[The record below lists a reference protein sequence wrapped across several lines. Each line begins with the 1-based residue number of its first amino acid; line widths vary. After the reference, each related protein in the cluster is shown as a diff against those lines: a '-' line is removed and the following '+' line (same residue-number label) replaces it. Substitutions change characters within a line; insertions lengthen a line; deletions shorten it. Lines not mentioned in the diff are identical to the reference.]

1 VILPS
6 LLGPV
11 DDDAPRVLSVCSG
24 VGGKDLGFHRGG
36 FRTVGLCEWDPWRR
50 RVLARHW
57 PGVPIHEDLERLAD
71 WAEADPEAVREW
83 CGGQPDVLI
92 GGTPC
97 QDLSSAG
104 RRAGLDGD
112 RSRLFWDF
120 MRVRHALGIEWTVWE
135 NVRGALTSNGG
146 LDFMAVVGAFVG
158 ATLTVP
164 AAGVGGAG
172 VAAGPRGG
180 CVWRLLNAQWFGVPQ
195 RRRRVFVVGRL
206 GGECPPA
213 VLLERVGGGRHLAEG
228 GAAGAVPPWAAAARV
243 GGAGRPGLAGGR
255 GRGGRDGGGGVLGD
269 GAVGRAVEPGQPVAL
284 PLAGAGP
291 GGGWRNDVESGAYVG
306 ALDGRDGA
314 GAATLSRGGGP
325 SGAAGRRQGD
335 DVNIVSHDADA
346 DYGRGGEPG
355 AGHGRADGGAAG
367 ARAGGAADGVPA
379 GGGEPGRS
387 EGRRVVAAAGEGG
400 AAADDVAGGV
410 APVDSDGVRAVDGMA
425 GRVDGDVDVFME
437 RTRNAAYLPEQSELV
452 PALKGSTGIGG
463 GGHQTFVKRRG
474 AGAGDA
480 SPESWGESKVSRT
493 VTTDAHRQDTPP
505 ALVAAVALDTYNQNE
520 VDGGVTNTLA
530 KSPTTAV
537 MGGAADVAQ
546 CAVDPQPDGRRYAAC
561 GDGVAAPQAHW
572 IALRL
577 LAVMRGE
584 DPDGSVDA

>member
-1 VILPS
+1 MILPS

-11 DDDAPRVLSVCSG
+11 GDDAPRVLSVCSG

-50 RVLARHW
+50 RVLVRHW

-206 GGECPPA
+206 GGECPPQ
-213 VLLERVGGGRHLAEG
+213 VLLERVGGRRHLAEG

-243 GGAGRPGLAGGR
+243 GGVGRPGLAGR
-255 GRGGRDGGGGVLGD
+255 GERGGRDGGGGVLGD
-269 GAVGRAVEPGQPVAL
+269 GAMGRT
-284 PLAGAGP
+284 
-291 GGGWRNDVESGAYVG
+291 VG
-306 ALDGRDGA
+306 ALDERGGGADDNEAQAGQLVAGALTQRVGKGVDSDGA
-314 GAATLSRGGGP
+314 GMPL
-325 SGAAGRRQGD
+325 
-335 DVNIVSHDADA
+335 V
-346 DYGRGGEPG
+346 
-355 AGHGRADGGAAG
+355 GGAP
-367 ARAGGAADGVPA
+367 DGVPV

-400 AAADDVAGGV
+400 ATADDVAGGV
-410 APVDSDGVRAVDGMA
+410 APVDADGVRAVDGVA
-425 GRVDGDVDVFME
+425 GRVDGDVDVFTE
-437 RTRNAAYLPEQSELV
+437 RTRNGAYLPEQSELV
-452 PALKGSTGIGG
+452 PALKGSTGVGG
-463 GGHQTFVKRRG
+463 GGHQTFVKRRS
-474 AGAGDA
+474 AGEHDS
-480 SPESWGESKVSRT
+480 SPESWGEADVART
-493 VTTDAHRQDTPP
+493 VSAHDAHRQDTSP
-505 ALVAAVALDTYNQNE
+505 ALVAHDAYNGST
-520 VDGGVTNTLA
+520 D
-530 KSPTTAV
+530 
-537 MGGAADVAQ
+537 DVAQ
-546 CAVDPQPDGRRYAAC
+546 TLRSGGSWPMPSGAVPLVDGRVADVGSCAVDPLPDGRRYAGC
-561 GDGVAAPQAHW
+561 GDGVAAPQAHF

-577 LAVMRGE
+577 RFVMRGE
-584 DPDGSVDA
+584 DPDAAWAQGRWEPSDS